1 MLKTKLVHTT
11 FIHGKVSEWQA
22 LDVMCHEA
30 LDKGCRKENT
40 LRSRSNMIYFTTYLR
55 LLQQEGYLSTS

>member
-30 LDKGCRKENT
+30 LDK
-40 LRSRSNMIYFTTYLR
+40 
-55 LLQQEGYLSTS
+55 

>member
-11 FIHGKVSEWQA
+11 FRHGKVSEWQA

-30 LDKGCRKENT
+30 LDKLDVGKKTPLEAEVT
-40 LRSRSNMIYFTTYLR
+40 W
-55 LLQQEGYLSTS
+55 STSQPI

>member
-22 LDVMCHEA
+22 LDVKEYHGA
-30 LDKGCRKENT
+30 LDKLDVGKKTPSEAEVT
-40 LRSRSNMIYFTTYLR
+40 W
-55 LLQQEGYLSTS
+55 STSRPI